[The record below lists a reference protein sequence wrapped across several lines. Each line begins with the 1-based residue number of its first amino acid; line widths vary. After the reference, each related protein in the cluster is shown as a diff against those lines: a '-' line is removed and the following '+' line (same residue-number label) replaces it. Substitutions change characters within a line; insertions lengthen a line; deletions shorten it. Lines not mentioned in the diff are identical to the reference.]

1 MKLAGML
8 YARFEVTDLGQTEAF
23 AQDFGLVTVER
34 TEKQLVMRTR
44 GSDLFSYVA
53 HLADAPRFCGFALR
67 VESAADLDEA
77 VALFGA
83 TDRRTLG
90 TPGGGDAVTLT
101 EPDGIHIDLVHWI
114 TAREADPVPTPDLSS
129 NSPAERIRHGE
140 SQYRR
145 DLGPAHLFR
154 LGHIGLFVRDFATSA
169 EWYSRVLGMI
179 GSDIYHLPHDPSHNI
194 VGFMRLNRGDEWV
207 DHHTVALMQRETVDC
222 HHISF
227 EAQDFEAQFVAHRY
241 LKTKGYESIWG
252 VGRHPHGS
260 HIFDVWRDPNGW
272 RFETFSDTDLL
283 TADRPTRYHNVK
295 DVEMDIWSSDPPDRY
310 FA

>member
-1 MKLAGML
+1 MKLIGMHHVRFDVPDL
-8 YARFEVTDLGQTEAF
+8 ARTEAF
-23 AQDFGLVTVER
+23 ATDFGLVTVER
-34 TEKQLVMRTR
+34 TADRLVMRAR
-44 GSDLFSYVA
+44 GVDSYA
-53 HLADAPRFCGFALR
+53 YIAQRADAARFVGFAIA
-67 VESAADLDEA
+67 VESAADLDRA
-77 VALFGA
+77 VTEFGA
-83 TDRRTLG
+83 TDRRALD
-90 TPGGGDAVTLT
+90 TPGCGEAVSLT
-101 EPDGIHIDLVHWI
+101 DPDGNCVDLVHDI
-114 TAREADPVPTPDLSS
+114 APRQADPVPTPDLAA
-129 NSPAERIRHGE
+129 NSPAEPVRHGE

-169 EWYSRVLGMI
+169 EWYTRVLGMI
-179 GSDIYHLPHDPSHNI
+179 GSDVYHVPHDPSHNI
-194 VGFMRLNRGDEWV
+194 VGFMRLDRGDQWV
-207 DHHTVALMQRETVDC
+207 DHHMVALMQRETPDC

-227 EAQDFEAQFVAHRY
+227 EVQDFEAQFVAHRF

-260 HIFDVWRDPNGW
+260 HIFDVWRDPDGW

-283 TADRPTRYHNVK
+283 TAARPTRFHNVK